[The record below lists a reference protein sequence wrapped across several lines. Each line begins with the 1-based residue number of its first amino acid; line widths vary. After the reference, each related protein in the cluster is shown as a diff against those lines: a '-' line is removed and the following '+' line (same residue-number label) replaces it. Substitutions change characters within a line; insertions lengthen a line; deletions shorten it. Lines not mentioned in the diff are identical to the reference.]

1 MAWCALSPRNE
12 NGKCC
17 INLRKE
23 GMKDRS
29 HHREGAVERG
39 LALHAWETW
48 PGRIAEMLQTR
59 GAQGGCM
66 QNRRMQWAC
75 PVSAMKT
82 RPPCAIDPSRL
93 ILENLPS
100 ALPSPAHP
108 FPCLGEGLHNLDL
121 PWPQDVRAAETED
134 TCRRQGHCCGF
145 VAPNRQQL
153 LAYVSQDI
161 PSQ

>member
-1 MAWCALSPRNE
+1 MCTEPQEWEWKVLHKPEERRDERHKPSLWRGSGEGSGSACMRDVARQDCRNAANTGSTGGPHAEQKDAVSLSCVSDEDKTSVCYWSKQTNPRE
-12 NGKCC
+12 SSC
-17 INLRKE
+17 
-23 GMKDRS
+23 
-29 HHREGAVERG
+29 
-39 LALHAWETW
+39 
-48 PGRIAEMLQTR
+48 
-59 GAQGGCM
+59 
-66 QNRRMQWAC
+66 
-75 PVSAMKT
+75 
-82 RPPCAIDPSRL
+82 
-93 ILENLPS
+93 S